1 MEDDVAAKMADYVA
15 ADMSIIWMM
24 LMTGYCDVDD
34 DVTTSVHL
42 LLDHLRRGPL
52 SWAKILTGH

>member
-1 MEDDVAAKMADYVA
+1 MEDDVAANMADY
-15 ADMSIIWMM
+15 DMSIIWMI
-24 LMTGYCDVDD
+24 LMTGYGDVDD

-42 LLDHLRRGPL
+42 LLGHLRRGPL